1 MGFKDMIVNAVNLG
15 SESKFN
21 VVVLPNG
28 FDGEEGSVEMN
39 YIQLGT
45 YLVSNEQNI
54 ESVIISLKEVD
65 IE

>member
-1 MGFKDMIVNAVNLG
+1 MGLKDMIQKAVNIG

-21 VVVLPNG
+21 VVILPN
-28 FDGEEGSVEMN
+28 DYNGEEKGTEMN

-54 ESVIISLKEVD
+54 ESVIINLRD
-65 IE
+65 